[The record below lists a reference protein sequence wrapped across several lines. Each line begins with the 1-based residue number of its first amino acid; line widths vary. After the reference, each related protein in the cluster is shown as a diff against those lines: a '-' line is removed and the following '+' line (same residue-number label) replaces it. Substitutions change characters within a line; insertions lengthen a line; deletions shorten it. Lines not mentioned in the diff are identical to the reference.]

1 LMRCVRNVES
11 VSDRLFDLSSYVED
25 GRSCGTVACLVGW
38 DWVMCG
44 RPVPASISENL
55 ALRTLVHA
63 SRGSLEDFVDHGE
76 WGFEEYGVSEE
87 LFDFLFMPY
96 SDRLV
101 WNPERERNCESST
114 VRDCRDKEA
123 ALNRLRKTIYYILRK
138 RELMYDDSGRVRE
151 TARRQEGDHNILRKV
166 MEDMEA
172 KDAPSVCEEAEEECR
187 MGSC

>member
-1 LMRCVRNVES
+1 MISEVNIQNLMRCVRNVES

-114 VRDCRDKEA
+114 
-123 ALNRLRKTIYYILRK
+123 
-138 RELMYDDSGRVRE
+138 DSGRVRE